1 MGTLLYAR
9 LGATGAHAATHCFD
23 ELNLTHPDIVQEVHQ
38 EYVTAGARVI
48 ETNTFGANRV
58 KLAQYGHDADVR
70 AINRR
75 GVKLARE
82 AREVAGR
89 PVYVAGSVG
98 PTSLSI
104 VNQEDAAFFAELR
117 AIYREQ
123 IDALVEG
130 GADLIILETF
140 SNAMELCEAVLA
152 AREASDLPLVAQM
165 TFADEGETLAGQ
177 TPAEIAR
184 MLADLRVDVVGAN
197 CGMGPAGTLDVVM
210 AMANELAALPAGAHR
225 PWLAAQPNA
234 GLPSRVEGRFLYV
247 STPDYFEDFA
257 QRFLDVGVRL
267 IGGCCGTTPRHTAAM
282 HNVVTTSEPGARY
295 TIPAVITEALPRP
308 DDAALLP
315 AAGTPTRWQQRLEAG
330 EFAISVELDP
340 PKGLSPAKVLAGA
353 ELLRGRGVEF
363 INIADSPTARVRMS
377 CIALARMLR
386 DLLDIEPIL
395 HFTTRDRNLM
405 ALQSDLLGAHVL
417 GIRNILAL
425 TGDPLRAGEYPNL
438 TGVWNTDSI
447 GLVQV
452 LRGMNEGH
460 DSGGSSL
467 GGRASFYIGAALDV
481 NVGDAPIDLAIERAR
496 NKVATPVLDEDGYPL
511 TEQDLEFSRFQAKID
526 AGAQYIMTQFIYD
539 LEPLRQFH
547 ARFGQPP
554 VPVVLGL
561 SPLYSYKHADFLHN
575 EVRGITIPK
584 VVRERMLAAGNRGR
598 EVGLEMAYELLST
611 ARDEGLIQGCYL
623 MAPYNRYDMVADLAA
638 SLLAR

>member
-1 MGTLLYAR
+1 
-9 LGATGAHAATHCFD
+9 
-23 ELNLTHPDIVQEVHQ
+23 
-38 EYVTAGARVI
+38 
-48 ETNTFGANRV
+48 
-58 KLAQYGHDADVR
+58 
-70 AINRR
+70 
-75 GVKLARE
+75 
-82 AREVAGR
+82 
-89 PVYVAGSVG
+89 
-98 PTSLSI
+98 
-104 VNQEDAAFFAELR
+104 
-117 AIYREQ
+117 
-123 IDALVEG
+123 
-130 GADLIILETF
+130 
-140 SNAMELCEAVLA
+140 
-152 AREASDLPLVAQM
+152 
-165 TFADEGETLAGQ
+165 
-177 TPAEIAR
+177 
-184 MLADLRVDVVGAN
+184 
-197 CGMGPAGTLDVVM
+197 
-210 AMANELAALPAGAHR
+210 
-225 PWLAAQPNA
+225 
-234 GLPSRVEGRFLYV
+234 
-247 STPDYFEDFA
+247 
-257 QRFLDVGVRL
+257 
-267 IGGCCGTTPRHTAAM
+267 TAAM
-282 HNVVTTSEPGARY
+282 HNVVTTSEPNHLYA
-295 TIPAVITEALPRP
+295 IPMVSTEAHPRP

-315 AAGTPTRWQQRLEAG
+315 AAGTPTRWQQRLDAG
-330 EFAISVELDP
+330 EFAVSVELDP

-395 HFTTRDRNLM
+395 HFTTRDRNVM

-467 GGRASFYIGAALDV
+467 GGKASFYIGAALDV
-481 NVGDAPIDLAIERAR
+481 NVGDAPIDLAIEQAR
-496 NKVATPVLDEDGYPL
+496 NKVATSVAGDPM

-547 ARFGQPP
+547 ARFGQPS

-561 SPLYSYKHADFLHN
+561 SPLYSYKHAEFLHN
-575 EVRGITIPK
+575 EVRGITIPQA
-584 VVRERMLAAGNRGR
+584 VRERMRAAGNRGR
-598 EVGLEMAYELLST
+598 EVGLEMAYELLTT

-638 SLLAR
+638 SLLGK